1 MSLLRAAACCA
12 FSEFVCTHASSV
24 CLARLMRFSIHPLIW
39 KSWSIVIAA
48 GVLGAGYPL
57 GLRAI
62 TAGGPTR
69 WVGLCVAVTCMAA
82 SGALLWFALKRI
94 PISAASAAW
103 AGIGLLGNLGIGAL
117 LLGDLASVTRWSGT
131 ALIAA
136 GIACLSFV

>member
-1 MSLLRAAACCA
+1 MSLLRTASCCA

-82 SGALLWFALKRI
+82 SGALLWLAL
-94 PISAASAAW
+94 
-103 AGIGLLGNLGIGAL
+103 
-117 LLGDLASVTRWSGT
+117 
-131 ALIAA
+131 
-136 GIACLSFV
+136 

>member
-1 MSLLRAAACCA
+1 M
-12 FSEFVCTHASSV
+12 
-24 CLARLMRFSIHPLIW
+24 
-39 KSWSIVIAA
+39 
-48 GVLGAGYPL
+48 
-57 GLRAI
+57 
-62 TAGGPTR
+62 R

-103 AGIGLLGNLGIGAL
+103 AGIGLLGNLGVGAL
-117 LLGDLASVTRWSGT
+117 LTADHVASVTRWSGT

>member
-12 FSEFVCTHASSV
+12 FSEFVCTHASCV
-24 CLARLMRFSIHPLIW
+24 CLARLMRFSTHPLIW

-62 TAGGPTR
+62 TAGGPMR

-82 SGALLWFALKRI
+82 SGALCGSRSSGFR
-94 PISAASAAW
+94 SARPLQPGQESGYLETWASAP
-103 AGIGLLGNLGIGAL
+103 
-117 LLGDLASVTRWSGT
+117 SY
-131 ALIAA
+131 
-136 GIACLSFV
+136 

>member
-1 MSLLRAAACCA
+1 M
-12 FSEFVCTHASSV
+12 
-24 CLARLMRFSIHPLIW
+24 
-39 KSWSIVIAA
+39 
-48 GVLGAGYPL
+48 

-62 TAGGPTR
+62 TAGGPMR

-103 AGIGLLGNLGIGAL
+103 AGIGLLGNLGVGAL
-117 LLGDLASVTRWSGT
+117 LLGDVASVTRWSGT

>member
-1 MSLLRAAACCA
+1 
-12 FSEFVCTHASSV
+12 
-24 CLARLMRFSIHPLIW
+24 MRFSTHPLIW

-62 TAGGPTR
+62 TAGGPMR

-103 AGIGLLGNLGIGAL
+103 AGIGLLGNGRRRPPAN
-117 LLGDLASVTRWSGT
+117 DVASVTRWSGT

>member
-12 FSEFVCTHASSV
+12 FSEFVCTHASCV
-24 CLARLMRFSIHPLIW
+24 CLARLMRFSTHPLIW

-62 TAGGPTR
+62 TAGGPMR

-103 AGIGLLGNLGIGAL
+103 AGIGLLETW
-117 LLGDLASVTRWSGT
+117 ASAPSY
-131 ALIAA
+131 
-136 GIACLSFV
+136 